1 MGKVHKKP
9 DKNSIFLLQCKNPN
23 KINVHKC
30 KNQNVPSGYLPAQT
44 QQRKLQNKLC
54 DLFKVNK
61 KKTHEQPHEDIQ
73 KH

>member
-9 DKNSIFLLQCKNPN
+9 NKNSIFLLQCKNPN

-44 QQRKLQNKLC
+44 QQRKL
-54 DLFKVNK
+54 
-61 KKTHEQPHEDIQ
+61 
-73 KH
+73 